1 MVPCVKQPTAM
12 DGHKARVSLP
22 FILDRQGR
30 ASVTRYLQTRLCR
43 THAMR
48 HWLRGAW
55 ALGVDTLAGATALQW
70 LSAHRSMP
78 ADPVTG

>member
-48 HWLRGAW
+48 HWNWYENSSGPKGLPKS
-55 ALGVDTLAGATALQW
+55 V
-70 LSAHRSMP
+70 
-78 ADPVTG
+78 